1 MSEFLNKRKGEK
13 KGSMIFGGWHQQPH
27 RNRHY
32 GHILRSSTP
41 KATMTSPRRRL
52 LVVPGL
58 FLASGVA
65 SSASDHQSAL
75 HRQPGL
81 PRGRR
86 HFSSVG
92 SQSNRNC
99 ANADHSRLLLSK
111 ALFFSGQPVLSFIL
125 ATKDEQRRMAAIRC
139 AAAHQ
144 SSVPRYGTASASYES
159 GLQIRGGVSSAGS
172 GPAAMPLLALAQ
184 DIVSVGTA
192 ALVGAAFTLGER
204 FFTLLGWEVPAF
216 FGRRTN
222 AAKDGSDIFGSSAG
236 TAIAAAP
243 AVPKAAVGF
252 AASSTLIGACLI
264 LAAVAVLA
272 INPANAVS
280 FFVFDG
286 LAIVITLLGILVAD
300 SRMESIN
307 MLATRGVLPMS
318 ILLGLLGFLGIYA

>member
-1 MSEFLNKRKGEK
+1 
-13 KGSMIFGGWHQQPH
+13 
-27 RNRHY
+27 
-32 GHILRSSTP
+32 
-41 KATMTSPRRRL
+41 MTSPIASSRRRL
-52 LVVPGL
+52 LVVAGL

-75 HRQPGL
+75 QRTPGL

-92 SQSNRNC
+92 SQSYHRNC
-99 ANADHSRLLLSK
+99 AISNSNADGQHHHQSRLLLSK
-111 ALFFSGQPVLSFIL
+111 ALFFSGQPVLSFLL
-125 ATKDEQRRMAAIRC
+125 ASRQTNANHDEIGGC

-144 SSVPRYGTASASYES
+144 SVPRYGNSVSSYES

-172 GPAAMPLLALAQ
+172 GPAAMPLLAFAQ

-192 ALVGAAFTLGER
+192 ALVGAALTIGER
-204 FFTLLGWEVPAF
+204 VFTLLGWEIPSI
-216 FGRRTN
+216 FGRRT
-222 AAKDGSDIFGSSAG
+222 AAKDGSDIFGSSSG

-272 INPANAVS
+272 INPANVMS

-300 SRMESIN
+300 SRMESVN
-307 MLATRGVLPMS
+307 MLATRGVLPIS

>member
-1 MSEFLNKRKGEK
+1 MPLHPTFSQT
-13 KGSMIFGGWHQQPH
+13 S
-27 RNRHY
+27 
-32 GHILRSSTP
+32 
-41 KATMTSPRRRL
+41 TMTSPIPSPRRRL
-52 LVVPGL
+52 LVVAGL

-65 SSASDHQSAL
+65 SSASDHQSTL

-92 SQSNRNC
+92 SQSYRNC

-111 ALFFSGQPVLSFIL
+111 ALFFSGQPVLSFVL
-125 ATKDEQRRMAAIRC
+125 ATRDEQRRMAAIRC

-144 SSVPRYGTASASYES
+144 SSVQRYGNS

-192 ALVGAAFTLGER
+192 ALVGAALTLGER
-204 FFTLLGWEVPAF
+204 FFTLFGWEVPAF

>member
-1 MSEFLNKRKGEK
+1 
-13 KGSMIFGGWHQQPH
+13 
-27 RNRHY
+27 
-32 GHILRSSTP
+32 
-41 KATMTSPRRRL
+41 MTSPIASPRRRL
-52 LVVPGL
+52 LVVAGL

-92 SQSNRNC
+92 SYHRNC
-99 ANADHSRLLLSK
+99 ANFNSNADQSHHPSRLLLSK
-111 ALFFSGQPVLSFIL
+111 ALFFSGQPVLSFLL
-125 ATKDEQRRMAAIRC
+125 ASRDEQRRVAAVRC

-144 SSVPRYGTASASYES
+144 SVPRYGNSGSASTSYET

-172 GPAAMPLLALAQ
+172 GPAAMPLLAFAQ

-192 ALVGAAFTLGER
+192 ALVGAALTIGER
-204 FFTLLGWEVPAF
+204 VFTLLGWEVPSI
-216 FGRRTN
+216 FGRRN

-264 LAAVAVLA
+264 LATVAVLA
-272 INPANAVS
+272 INPANAMS

-286 LAIVITLLGILVAD
+286 LAIVVTLLGILVAD
-300 SRMESIN
+300 SRMESVN
-307 MLATRGVLPMS
+307 MLATRGVLPMG

>member
-1 MSEFLNKRKGEK
+1 
-13 KGSMIFGGWHQQPH
+13 
-27 RNRHY
+27 
-32 GHILRSSTP
+32 
-41 KATMTSPRRRL
+41 MTSPIASSRRRL
-52 LVVPGL
+52 LVVAGL

-75 HRQPGL
+75 QRTPGL

-92 SQSNRNC
+92 SQSYHRNC
-99 ANADHSRLLLSK
+99 AISNSNADGRLLLSK
-111 ALFFSGQPVLSFIL
+111 ALFFSGQPVLSFLL
-125 ATKDEQRRMAAIRC
+125 ASRQTNANHDEIGGC

-144 SSVPRYGTASASYES
+144 SVPRYGNSASSYES

-172 GPAAMPLLALAQ
+172 GPAAMPLLAFAQ

-192 ALVGAAFTLGER
+192 ALVGAALTIGER
-204 FFTLLGWEVPAF
+204 VFTLLGWEVPSI
-216 FGRRTN
+216 FGRRT
-222 AAKDGSDIFGSSAG
+222 AAKDGSDIFGSSSG

-272 INPANAVS
+272 INPANAMS

-286 LAIVITLLGILVAD
+286 LAIVVTLLGILVAD
-300 SRMESIN
+300 SRMESVN
-307 MLATRGVLPMS
+307 MLATRGVLPIS
-318 ILLGLLGFLGIYA
+318 ILMGLLGFLGIYA